1 MALLAFEKLSD
12 VTPTKITAFRKSR
25 GMTKKFFW
33 SSLFIS
39 QGKGTRIENG
49 FTPISEE
56 TRLLIFLYYSDLP
69 NPKIFVQVEL
79 MQAAG

>member
-1 MALLAFEKLSD
+1 MALLAFEKLTE

-33 SSLFIS
+33 NSLFIS
-39 QGKGTRIENG
+39 ASKATRIENG
-49 FTPISEE
+49 FTPLSDE

-69 NPKIFVQVEL
+69 NPKIFVQAEL
-79 MQAAG
+79 LRGAG

>member
-33 SSLFIS
+33 NSIFIS
-39 QGKGTRIENG
+39 QSKATRIENG
-49 FTPISEE
+49 FTPISDE
-56 TRLLIFLYYSDLP
+56 TKLLIFLYYSDLP
-69 NPKIFVQVEL
+69 NPKIFVHAEL
-79 MQAAG
+79 LQAAG